1 MTQQQHVFDF
11 SQVYEQRDEHD
22 GHIPCPSALT
32 LHELLTLALDARKPE
47 QVAALLRRYE
57 NLRNLALAHPHDL
70 IDLGLSSRLRTRLV
84 AVFEL
89 ARRFSEE
96 PWRHGTLF
104 RGSSD
109 IYNHFKERLAAERHE
124 LFLAVLLD
132 NKHRK
137 LRDVVVSVGSLT
149 ASLVHPRDV
158 FVRVVRESAAAVV
171 FVHNHP
177 SGDPTPSREDIEITR
192 RLREAGDLLGV
203 RILDHIIIG
212 AGRYVSFVD
221 DGYW

>member
-1 MTQQQHVFDF
+1 MTKEQQVFDF
-11 SQVYEQRDEHD
+11 CQVYERRDETE

-32 LHELLTLALDARKPE
+32 IPELLTLALDARKPD
-47 QVAALLRRYE
+47 QVAALLRQYD
-57 NLRNLALAHPHDL
+57 NLRTLALAHPHDL
-70 IDLGLSSRLRTRLV
+70 ADLGLSPRLRQRLG
-84 AVFEL
+84 AIFEL
-89 ARRFSEE
+89 ARRFAEE
-96 PWRHGTLF
+96 PWRPGDLF

-124 LFLAVLLD
+124 LFIVVLLD

-137 LRDVVVSVGSLT
+137 LRDVVVSMGSLT

-158 FVRVVRESAAAVV
+158 YVRVVRESAAAVI

-192 RLREAGDLLGV
+192 RLRETGDLLGV
-203 RILDHIIIG
+203 RVLDHVVIG